1 MLDPRGWRPQLLL
14 VDDDPTYCSVLA
26 CALENRGYAVS
37 VAHSAA
43 VAVEMM
49 DRVMPQYAI
58 FDLRLPDKSG
68 LHLVSHLRKTCDSTR
83 IVVLTGYGSI
93 CTAIDAIKLGAT
105 YYLTKPANAD
115 EIVAAFNNCEPEV
128 EAESRNAPQSVSLN
142 RVEWEH
148 IQRVLAEAGGNISAA
163 ARAMNMHRR
172 TLQRKLG
179 KNPPRS

>member
-1 MLDPRGWRPQLLL
+1 MLDPCPRRPRLLL
-14 VDDDPTYCSVLA
+14 VDDDATFCSVLA
-26 CALENRGYAVS
+26 RALESRGYVVS
-37 VAHSAA
+37 VAHNGATA
-43 VAVEMM
+43 ELLI
-49 DRVMPQYAI
+49 DELMPQFAI

-68 LHLVSHLRKTCDSTR
+68 LHLVSQLRRASRSTR

-115 EIVAAFNNCEPEV
+115 EIVAAFNNRDPEV
-128 EAESRNAPQSVSLN
+128 DAVSPPQPVSLS

-148 IQRVLAEAGGNISAA
+148 IQRVLTEAGGNISAA

-179 KNPPRS
+179 KNPPRQ